1 MESSRGGSQWAIA
14 RFREMVSQGGA
25 LALDEMSF
33 LITAAILNDENFDL
47 IGQMA
52 RLDEIAASV
61 PSPTVA
67 GIATYLFSGPDAFVA
82 NRAEYYDPDNSLL
95 SRVIDRHA
103 GIPITLSIVLIEV
116 ARRLGVPL
124 VGVAMPGHFLVGVP
138 EAEGTIPQTFVDPF
152 GGGAIIDERGCEKIF
167 HALAGSQ
174 QTFDRLFLS
183 ATHPMA
189 VIERMLNNL
198 KAIYVYQRDI
208 AALRSVMCLRS
219 CFPGLGPAEADEFRR
234 LMAPL
239 N

>member
-1 MESSRGGSQWAIA
+1 MESSQGGSQWAIG

-124 VGVAMPGHFLVGVP
+124 VGVAMPGHFWLGFP
-138 EAEGTIPQTFVDPF
+138 RYRA
-152 GGGAIIDERGCEKIF
+152 IF
-167 HALAGSQ
+167 HKPLWTPSAAG
-174 QTFDRLFLS
+174 RLLMS
-183 ATHPMA
+183 
-189 VIERMLNNL
+189 R
-198 KAIYVYQRDI
+198 
-208 AALRSVMCLRS
+208 AARESSTL
-219 CFPGLGPAEADEFRR
+219 
-234 LMAPL
+234 
-239 N
+239 

>member
-1 MESSRGGSQWAIA
+1 MESSQGGSQWAIA

-33 LITAAILNDENFDL
+33 LIAAAILNDENFDL

-52 RLDEIAASV
+52 RLDEIAAAV
-61 PSPTVA
+61 PSPTVT